1 MKKASEILYLVA
13 LILNCVM
20 FAPIIVQII
29 VGASRLTMNPP
40 DPTWMIFSL
49 HCLAANIVTVIGAA
63 LVRQGKITNKT
74 ALVMGIIGMLG
85 YGTAAPLVVGAIL
98 AMVVE
103 GREKNQNQTPE
114 E

>member
-20 FAPIIVQII
+20 FAPIIVQLIAGI
-29 VGASRLTMNPP
+29 SRLTTNPA
-40 DPTWMIFSL
+40 DPTWMILSL

-63 LVRQGKITNKT
+63 LVRQGKITHKT

-85 YGTAAPLVVGAIL
+85 YGTAAPLVVGSIL

-103 GREKNQNQTPE
+103 GREKNQIQTPE